1 VLPKPAASI
10 SKGIWVD
17 TMNTQ
22 TNGTVPSVTQHY
34 KLPFNL
40 RRYVRANS
48 ATIGILG
55 VFLTLWLIFIIS
67 APNTFLSPQIYS
79 AFMTSTPFFAI
90 MAIPLTIVVIA
101 KEIDLSFPSIMAM
114 GMVAFSFTYKGTA
127 FIGDT
132 TVSTTTR
139 VGLAIIAALL
149 AGSIIGWLN
158 GIIIVKVG
166 IPSLVVTIGTQFF
179 WRGAVL
185 VLTSGT
191 NFPIEYIKQTF
202 FYPLFV
208 GKIGGFL
215 PMQMVWLVVITIL
228 GWVLLNRHR
237 FGAHIY
243 LTGDNINSAELMGVN
258 TGRVRIQAFM
268 LVGLVSAFAGL
279 IASFYIAY
287 FWPNMGSGYL
297 LNTLAAV
304 FLGGT
309 SVFGGTGTILGTF
322 LGTFIIG
329 SIDAATVAVG
339 LTGFLT
345 QLIYGFII
353 VLSVIMHTYLRKR
366 GE

>member
-1 VLPKPAASI
+1 
-10 SKGIWVD
+10 
-17 TMNTQ
+17 MNSQ
-22 TNGTVPSVTQHY
+22 TNGTAPAVNQRY
-34 KLPFNL
+34 KLPFNF
-40 RRYVRANS
+40 RRYIRTNS
-48 ATIGILG
+48 AQLGILG
-55 VFLTLWLIFIIS
+55 VFLALWLIFIIS
-67 APNTFLSPQIYS
+67 APRTFLSPQIYT

-90 MAIPLTIVVIA
+90 MAIPLTVIVVA
-101 KEIDLSFPSIMAM
+101 KEMDLSFPSIMAM
-114 GMVAFSFTYKGTA
+114 GMVAFSFVYNESA
-127 FIGDT
+127 FIGSTTAST
-132 TVSTTTR
+132 TVR
-139 VGLAIIAALL
+139 VFLSIIAALI
-149 AGSIIGWLN
+149 AGTIIGWLN
-158 GIIIVKVG
+158 GFIVVKFG

-185 VLTSGT
+185 VLTSGA
-191 NFPIEYIKQTF
+191 NFPLEYIKQTF
-202 FYPLFV
+202 FYPLLV

-215 PMQMVWLVVITIL
+215 PMQMVWLVIVTIIV
-228 GWVLLNRHR
+228 WVLLNRHR

-243 LTGDNINSAELMGVN
+243 LTGDNINSAELMGIN
-258 TGRVRIQAFM
+258 TGRTRIQAFM
-268 LVGLVSAFAGL
+268 LVGLISAFAGI
-279 IASFYIAY
+279 IASFYVAY
-287 FWPNMGSGYL
+287 FWPNLGSGYL
-297 LNTLAAV
+297 LNTLASV